1 MRALIPL
8 FVLSFFFSCTDT
20 NDKLSVKKILLEQ
33 LRNSHTDKDWYVPLN
48 FAVQGLTSEQANW
61 KDSTDNHSICQLV
74 SHLTFWNERILIAF
88 QGNTPPDF
96 NDNNDETFLS
106 YCNTDWEATVSKL
119 DSIQTAWEKAVENA
133 SEKQLEEWSSSVAN
147 ISSHNAYHTG
157 QIIYIRKKNNWWKNS
172 MGVK

>member
-1 MRALIPL
+1 MRVLIPL
-8 FVLSFFFSCTDT
+8 FVLCFFFSCTD
-20 NDKLSVKKILLEQ
+20 NKDKPSVRALLLEQ

-48 FAVQGLTSEQANW
+48 FALQGLTAEQANW
-61 KDSTDNHSICQLV
+61 KDSTENHSICQLV

-96 NDNNDETFLS
+96 NDNNDETFLN

-119 DSIQTAWEKAVENA
+119 DSLQTAWEKAVENA
-133 SEKQLEEWSSSVAN
+133 SEKQLKEWSSSVAN